1 MLDNRRNDP
10 APFGSLLAAVEQA
23 YLRSLPPAWNRRP
36 RAAVASPEG
45 IIVAASEPCEAISMQ
60 ALVHGMREFF
70 GDEWSA
76 GDVAL
81 TNDVYS
87 GASHATEFTA
97 LTPLFRRDGGLE
109 GWLGIRA
116 LFPDVGG
123 WDLGSY
129 SLRAL
134 DIWSEGI
141 RIVPVKL
148 ARQGVAR
155 REIIQIL
162 RLNSRTP
169 HLTEAC
175 ARSFLAAAA
184 EATPDR
190 LSLGGSINVENSVSV
205 TVSNIRS
212 RAVAFLREL
221 PAGRTLVEARAPVP
235 GEGPIAIK
243 VAVEV
248 GQSGLK
254 ISFAGAPPARELPIN
269 TTRWLASDAVLR
281 AVASYFDLDDAAIL
295 GLAGSLDIQIPD
307 NSMLAVNDVFPV
319 GHGRHVVCDAVEA
332 AVCSALREFVPL
344 DKEAHR
350 VPREGRFVPALD
362 SSLGTLDAQEQSL
375 LLNIEK
381 SLET

>member
-10 APFGSLLAAVEQA
+10 APFVSLLAAVEQA
-23 YLRSLPPAWNRRP
+23 YLRNLPPAWNRRP
-36 RAAVASPEG
+36 RAALASPEG

-60 ALVHGMREFF
+60 ALMHGMREFF
-70 GDEWSA
+70 GDDWSP

-87 GASHATEFTA
+87 GALHATEFAA
-97 LTPLFRRDGGLE
+97 LAPLFRRDGDLQ

-134 DIWSEGI
+134 DIWSEGV

-184 EATPDR
+184 EASPDR
-190 LSLGGSINVENSVSV
+190 LSSGSISVENAVSV
-205 TVSNIRS
+205 TVSDIRS
-212 RAVAFLREL
+212 RAGAFLREL
-221 PAGRTLVEARAPVP
+221 PAGRTLVEARAPIP
-235 GEGPIAIK
+235 GEAPVAIK
-243 VAVEV
+243 VEVEL
-248 GQSGLK
+248 GQGGLK
-254 ISFAGAPPARELPIN
+254 ISFSGTPPARELPVN
-269 TTRWLASDAVLR
+269 TTRWLTSDAVSR
-281 AVASYFDLDDAAIL
+281 AVAAHFDLDDAAML
-295 GLAGSLDIQIPD
+295 GLAGSMNIQIPD
-307 NSMLAVNDVFPV
+307 NSMLAVTDVFPV
-319 GHGRHVVCDAVEA
+319 GHGKRAVCDAVEA
-332 AVCSALREFVPL
+332 AVRAALRELVPS
-344 DKEAHR
+344 DR
-350 VPREGRFVPALD
+350 
-362 SSLGTLDAQEQSL
+362 
-375 LLNIEK
+375 
-381 SLET
+381 

>member
-23 YLRSLPPAWNRRP
+23 YLRSLPSAWNRRP

-45 IIVAASEPCEAISMQ
+45 IIVVASDPCEAISMQ

-70 GDEWSA
+70 GDDWSA

-184 EATPDR
+184 EASPDR
-190 LSLGGSINVENSVSV
+190 LSTEGSISVENSVSV
-205 TVSNIRS
+205 MVSNIRS

-221 PAGRTLVEARAPVP
+221 PTGRTLVEARAPVP

-254 ISFAGAPPARELPIN
+254 ISFPAHPPPASCPSIRPVGLHRTRYCALSLRISIWMMPPYWDWQVHWTFRYPTTACSLSTTCFRWGTAGALFVTQSKLPS
-269 TTRWLASDAVLR
+269 AQH
-281 AVASYFDLDDAAIL
+281 F
-295 GLAGSLDIQIPD
+295 GSLSRWTRRLTVYPGTVHLFLLWTQV
-307 NSMLAVNDVFPV
+307 LAHLMRKRKVF
-319 GHGRHVVCDAVEA
+319 C
-332 AVCSALREFVPL
+332 
-344 DKEAHR
+344 
-350 VPREGRFVPALD
+350 
-362 SSLGTLDAQEQSL
+362 
-375 LLNIEK
+375 
-381 SLET
+381 

>member
-10 APFGSLLAAVEQA
+10 APFVSLLAAVEQA
-23 YLRSLPPAWNRRP
+23 YLRNLPPAWNRRP
-36 RAAVASPEG
+36 RAALASPEG

-60 ALVHGMREFF
+60 ELVHGMRAFF
-70 GDEWSA
+70 GDDWNA

-87 GASHATEFTA
+87 GASHATEFAA
-97 LTPLFRRDGGLE
+97 LAPLFRPDGDLQ

-134 DIWSEGI
+134 DIWSEGV

-175 ARSFLAAAA
+175 ARSLLAAAA
-184 EATPDR
+184 EASQDR
-190 LSLGGSINVENSVSV
+190 LSTGGSINVENFVSA
-205 TVSNIRS
+205 TVS
-212 RAVAFLREL
+212 
-221 PAGRTLVEARAPVP
+221 
-235 GEGPIAIK
+235 
-243 VAVEV
+243 
-248 GQSGLK
+248 
-254 ISFAGAPPARELPIN
+254 
-269 TTRWLASDAVLR
+269 D
-281 AVASYFDLDDAAIL
+281 
-295 GLAGSLDIQIPD
+295 
-307 NSMLAVNDVFPV
+307 
-319 GHGRHVVCDAVEA
+319 
-332 AVCSALREFVPL
+332 
-344 DKEAHR
+344 
-350 VPREGRFVPALD
+350 
-362 SSLGTLDAQEQSL
+362 
-375 LLNIEK
+375 
-381 SLET
+381 